1 MKLFM
6 YLDVD
11 SYLHTLDP
19 RTKMLVVAYCM
30 ATALMFIIPAYQLVL
45 LCCTLLYCAFGKCL
59 INVYKSRILY
69 ISIFIVSFLM
79 WTLVIRGNTKLFW
92 FVTLEGVTK
101 GLSAGLGLIVIVLSS
116 LAFISTT
123 KIEELAA
130 GLLKIG
136 LPYKGA
142 FALSTAIRMVPM
154 IVGTG
159 YTILQ
164 AQKSRGLD
172 VESGSILTRLK
183 KYIPLMVPAIVS
195 TIRST
200 NVFAMALESKGF
212 GYSDTRT
219 EYIQLKFRT
228 RDYVITI
235 IMFLLF
241 AASVFIKFY
250 YKL

>member
-1 MKLFM
+1 MNLFM

-11 SYLHTLDP
+11 SFLHRLDP
-19 RTKMLVVAYCM
+19 RTKMLIVAYCM
-30 ATALMFIIPAYQLVL
+30 ATALMFIIPAYQLGL
-45 LCCTLLYCAFGKCL
+45 LVATLFYCALGKCL
-59 INVYKSRILY
+59 GNVFKMRFVYV
-69 ISIFIVSFLM
+69 SIFLVSFLM
-79 WTLVIRGNTKLFW
+79 WTLTVRGQTPLFG
-92 FVTLEGVTK
+92 FITLEGVNK
-101 GLSAGLGLIVIVLSS
+101 GVSAGLGLIVIVLSS

-123 KIEELAA
+123 KIEELTA
-130 GLLKIG
+130 GLLKLG

-172 VESGSILTRLK
+172 VESGSVIARLK

-195 TIRST
+195 TIRGT

-219 EYIQLKFRT
+219 EYMQLRYKAADYFITILMLVMLALSVFVKFR
-228 RDYVITI
+228 
-235 IMFLLF
+235 FNL
-241 AASVFIKFY
+241 
-250 YKL
+250 

>member
-11 SYLHTLDP
+11 SILHRLDP
-19 RTKMLVVAYCM
+19 RTKMLVVAFCM
-30 ATALMFIIPAYQLVL
+30 ATALMFIVPVYQVAL
-45 LCCTLLYCAFGKCL
+45 LICTLIYCAFGKCL
-59 INVYKSRILY
+59 INVYRSKFLY
-69 ISIFIVSFLM
+69 ISIFTVSFLM
-79 WTLVIRGNTKLFW
+79 WSLVMRGGTILFW
-92 FVTLEGVTK
+92 FITKEGVTK
-101 GLSAGLGLIVIVLSS
+101 GFCAGAGLIVIVLSS

-123 KIEELAA
+123 KIEELTA
-130 GLLKIG
+130 GILKLGI
-136 LPYKGA
+136 PYKGA

-172 VESGSILTRLK
+172 VESGGIITRLK

-195 TIRST
+195 TIRGT

-212 GYSDTRT
+212 GYSDERV
-219 EYIQLKFRT
+219 EYMQIRFKT
-228 RDYVITI
+228 RDYVITYI
-235 IMFLLF
+235 VAFLF
-241 AASVFIKFY
+241 VVAVFIKY
-250 YKL
+250 YFKL